1 MPLKSL
7 YDGPGYLSSSFSEV
21 KSLVDSH
28 PESLRQGDEFGMI
41 PLHYASLYGAPLKVV
56 KYLIEKYKPSI
67 QSKTNNG
74 SLPIHLVVM
83 DNNHQHLIPYYLS
96 LVPESAQA
104 RDNDNLRPYDIAKA
118 KKLRDTLVDNTNED
132 DIDEVMQLL
141 ENPQQ
146 TVSDY
151 KNGKFW
157 VYEDI
162 GINSLYENSYTSDEH
177 CKYILAVF
185 MSSKAC

>member
-1 MPLKSL
+1 MPLKNL
-7 YDGPGYLSSSFSEV
+7 YDGPGYLSTAFSEV

-28 PESLRQGDEFGMI
+28 QESLRQADEFGMI

-56 KYLIEKYKPSI
+56 KYLIKHYKGSI
-67 QSKTNNG
+67 EAKTNNG

-83 DNNHQHLIPYYLS
+83 DNNHHHLIPYYLS

-104 RDNDNLRPYDIAKA
+104 RNNDNLRPCDIARA

-132 DIDEVMQLL
+132 DIDEVVQLL
-141 ENPQQ
+141 ENPQR
-146 TVSDY
+146 TVTDY
-151 KNGKFW
+151 QNGKFW

-177 CKYILAVF
+177 CK
-185 MSSKAC
+185 